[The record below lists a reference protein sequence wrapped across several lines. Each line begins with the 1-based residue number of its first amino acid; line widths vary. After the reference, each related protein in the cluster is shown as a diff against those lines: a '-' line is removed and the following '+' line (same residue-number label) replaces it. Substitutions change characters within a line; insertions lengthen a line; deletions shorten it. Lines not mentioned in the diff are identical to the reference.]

1 MINKEKYRPLPPHV
15 TIKPSKI
22 DGLGLFAT
30 RDIDAELELGMT
42 HYQEDKFQD
51 GFLRTPLG
59 GFINHSDTPNCWVRE
74 HLGNYHLVTLT
85 DIEEGEELTL
95 CYNLYDPTK

>member
-15 TIKPSKI
+15 TIKPSKSG
-22 DGLGLFAT
+22 GLGLFAT

-59 GFINHSDTPNCWVRE
+59 GFINHAEQSNCVRVKV
-74 HLGNYHLVTLT
+74 LFS
-85 DIEEGEELTL
+85 
-95 CYNLYDPTK
+95 C